1 MINNINLNLYRVFY
15 TCAKCDSFVEAS
27 KKLCVSQPA
36 VSKQIKLLEDQLE
49 TKLFY
54 RESNGLKLT
63 NDGKQLFHYIEKSY
77 NYIIAGEK
85 TIKENNN
92 ISVGTI
98 VIGAPAHIA
107 SFYLLEFIEEY
118 QKKFPKVFFRIIN
131 GSTSELLSGLKNHII
146 DFVIDSSPINT
157 ENNDIKIIPLS
168 EYATCFIT
176 TKNNK
181 ESNLEKQ
188 KLIMPYK
195 RSTIRK
201 NLEKELEKHDIKL
214 NVVLEVETTDLIISS
229 VKNEIGTGYVVKK
242 AVKDELEE
250 NKLVELK
257 TPYDLPKLELNLLYI
272 EDYLTNLPKFFIKNH
287 IKK

>member
-168 EYATCFIT
+168 EYETCFIT

-229 VKNEIGTGYVVKK
+229 VKNEIGTGYIVK
-242 AVKDELEE
+242 
-250 NKLVELK
+250 NSS
-257 TPYDLPKLELNLLYI
+257 LL
-272 EDYLTNLPKFFIKNH
+272 L
-287 IKK
+287 